1 MLKQVIDL
9 FEILDDPAA
18 NGDSVCRYLKEC
30 GGVDVSMNRV
40 ETDLGSTDFVK
51 LVVPGRNGKTRGRN
65 APTLG
70 IVGRLGGLGARPEFI
85 GFVSDGDGAWSAL
98 AAGSKLASM
107 AAKGDQLEGDV
118 IVTTQICPSAPTKE
132 HHPVRQMS
140 SPVDQTTMNAH
151 EVSPEMD
158 AILSLDTSKGH
169 LTINHRGIAIS
180 NPVKQ
185 GYILK
190 ASYDLLNILSSVSG
204 KPPVTFPLSQQD
216 ITPYGNGLYHM
227 NSILQPSTATDAPVV
242 GVAIVAETAPAGCAT
257 GASHHQDVELAA
269 RFAVEVAKGFTNGDV
284 QFVDHEEYERLL
296 ALYGDQSRFQTG
308 GSTRT

>member
-9 FEILDDPAA
+9 FEILDDPDV
-18 NGDSVCRYLKEC
+18 NGESVCSHLRTC
-30 GGVDVSMNRV
+30 GGVQVSTHRV
-40 ETDLGSTDFVK
+40 ETDLGATDFVK
-51 LVVPGRNGKTRGRN
+51 LVVPGRDGKAQGGD

-70 IVGRLGGLGARPEFI
+70 IVGRLGGLGARPRLI

-98 AAGSKLASM
+98 AAGAKLALM
-107 AAKGDQLEGDV
+107 AARGDRLAGDV
-118 IVTTQICPSAPTKE
+118 IVTTQVCPSAPIRE

-140 SPVDQTTMNAH
+140 SPVDQTIMNAN
-151 EVSPEMD
+151 EVLPEMD

-190 ASYDLLNILSSVSG
+190 ASYDLLHILATVTG
-204 KPPVTFPLSQQD
+204 QPPVTFPLSQQD

-242 GVAIVAETAPAGCAT
+242 GVAIVAETTVAGCAT

-269 RFAVEVAKGFTNGDV
+269 RFAVEVAKGFTGGTAH
-284 QFVDHEEYERLL
+284 FVDHDEFARLVR
-296 ALYGDQSRFQTG
+296 LYGDQRRFQKG
-308 GSTRT
+308 GNTNT